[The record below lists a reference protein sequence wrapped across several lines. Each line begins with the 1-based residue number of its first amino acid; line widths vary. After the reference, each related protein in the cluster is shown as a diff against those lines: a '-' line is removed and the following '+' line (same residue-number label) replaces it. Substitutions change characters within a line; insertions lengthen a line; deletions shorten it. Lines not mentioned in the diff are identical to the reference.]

1 VRHEDV
7 RLPVEIP
14 LFPLNTVLFPGGP
27 LPLRIFE
34 TRYLEMV
41 SDCLKH
47 EQGFGVCLIEQDSE
61 TGPAHTYTVGTLAHI
76 RDWSNGPDGLLNIL
90 ALGSRRFRV
99 TRVRTQHNGLN
110 IAEVE
115 WLPEEPAMP
124 LPDTEK
130 PLAELLQQILAQ
142 VQERYALITP
152 AYEDASWVG
161 YRLAEILPLPIAQR
175 QHLLEIS
182 DARMRLDIIGTL
194 VSAQAAK

>member
-1 VRHEDV
+1 VQS
-7 RLPVEIP
+7 EIP

-47 EQGFGVCLIEQDSE
+47 EQGFGVCLIEQGGE
-61 TGPAHTYTVGTLAHI
+61 AGPAHTYTVGTLARI

-90 ALGSRRFRV
+90 ALGSQRFRV
-99 TRVRTQHNGLN
+99 TCVRTQHNGLN
-110 IAEVE
+110 LAEVD

-124 LPDTEK
+124 LPGTAK
-130 PLAELLQQILAQ
+130 PLVELLQQILAQ
-142 VQERYALITP
+142 VQERYALVIS

-175 QHLLEIS
+175 QYLLEIS
-182 DARMRLDIIGTL
+182 DACMRLDIISTL
-194 VSAQAAK
+194 VSAQASE